1 MTVHLAALSKTNTL
15 RTVFITCWARFKI
28 PRAGGRLC
36 PQPHLE
42 PLPPEMPPKAPRSAR
57 VRVAASTGALTRSC
71 QTSPAPPEGFG
82 KESSVV
88 LCMGTGRYSPQQYLT
103 ACIGLEAR
111 VGRAFVEMEGRSIK
125 QALHGSS
132 LEDNNNNR

>member
-1 MTVHLAALSKTNTL
+1 M
-15 RTVFITCWARFKI
+15 
-28 PRAGGRLC
+28 
-36 PQPHLE
+36 
-42 PLPPEMPPKAPRSAR
+42 
-57 VRVAASTGALTRSC
+57 
-71 QTSPAPPEGFG
+71 
-82 KESSVV
+82 